1 MLLGCGGMLL
11 CIGAVLAVYWFGI
24 YRKNPPYLKNPAK
37 GRLPEDC
44 IVVSTGIGRHGV
56 EHSLEYRFVK
66 RKNGRYRMKYTVLSA
81 LFTLF
86 VVGSFAALYAWILH
100 REWGAIRKYPE
111 VALGYAFIG
120 IGFAALIVLFL
131 LPQIAARIYF
141 RRLLRDYRK
150 SIAG

>member
-1 MLLGCGGMLL
+1 MVRN
-11 CIGAVLAVYWFGI
+11 IQ
-24 YRKNPPYLKNPAK
+24 KNPPYLKNPAK

-44 IVVSTGIGRHGV
+44 IVVSAGIGRHGV

-81 LFTLF
+81 LLTLF

-100 REWGAIRKYPE
+100 LEWEAVCKYPE
-111 VALGYAFIG
+111 VALGYALLG
-120 IGFAALIVLFL
+120 VGFAGIVALLL

-150 SIAG
+150 SIAK